1 MNNEKEFDFD
11 FGTPLYDEQLLTCIQ
26 EATLKITQAKVMS
39 KENKATAKAL
49 FDNAKEA
56 FELLESKGVNIKA
69 AFYDFSNLADAY
81 LNFLNKIN
89 TVEDDNLT
97 SQNCEMHIHNHNQ
110 ELKQE
115 AAEPNHKPGI
125 EEEEL
130 IIIGSSFV
138 RPSLLRL

>member
-1 MNNEKEFDFD
+1 MSNEKEFYFD
-11 FGTPLYDEQLLTCIQ
+11 FGAPLNEEKLLACIQ

-97 SQNCEMHIHNHNQ
+97 SQNCDIHTYNHNQ

-115 AAEPNHKPGI
+115 AAQPNHKPGI

-130 IIIGSSFV
+130 IIIGSPLFM
-138 RPSLLRL
+138 PG